1 MSEETEVFVFPSD
14 PWWAAYVDN
23 INASESYKE
32 AASDWEGDITFVIEA
47 EPDKNVPE
55 TVWGWMDLWHGECR
69 AGSFVTPEEGLKA
82 QLIIRASYT
91 RWKQVIMKDLEPVK
105 GMMQGKLKL
114 QGDLPKILR
123 YVNAATELVNIAG
136 SVPTEFPDE

>member
-1 MSEETEVFVFPSD
+1 
-14 PWWAAYVDN
+14 
-23 INASESYKE
+23 
-32 AASDWEGDITFVIEA
+32 
-47 EPDKNVPE
+47 
-55 TVWGWMDLWHGECR
+55 
-69 AGSFVTPEEGLKA
+69 
-82 QLIIRASYT
+82 
-91 RWKQVIMKDLEPVK
+91 MKDLEPVK